1 MRESVVQAA
10 GEGVQR
16 GRLLPG
22 QLGRARITVR
32 PGRPPGGG
40 RGRTPFAVLVVVLLA
55 AGLLGLLM
63 LNTALNEGSFELTK
77 LQKQTTTQT
86 DQQQGLQQQID
97 HAAAPDALEQRA
109 RQLGMAP
116 GGDPA
121 FLQDD
126 GKVLGSPAAAKDS
139 PPVKRT
145 GSGLWPSAAQPTAGP
160 ASSAAP
166 SQGTSQGTPP
176 SPGAAAPPP
185 AAPSSAAPGAVAS
198 TDPGATGEGS
208 LRVDPVSP
216 SPGGGQSPSPSPSGS
231 AAR

>member
-1 MRESVVQAA
+1 MPVPAA
-10 GEGVQR
+10 SDGIQK

-32 PGRPPGGG
+32 PGRPKGGG
-40 RGRTPFAVLVVVLLA
+40 RGRAPFAILVVLLLSL
-55 AGLLGLLM
+55 GLLGLLA

-77 LQKQTTTQT
+77 LQKQTTQLT
-86 DQQQGLQQQID
+86 DQQQMLQQQIGQNS
-97 HAAAPDALEQRA
+97 APDALERNA
-109 RQLGMAP
+109 RQLGMVP

-126 GKVLGSPAAAKDS
+126 GKVLGSPGQAADS

-145 GSGLWPSAAQPTAGP
+145 GADLWPPTAQPAQ
-160 ASSAAP
+160 S
-166 SQGTSQGTPP
+166 
-176 SPGAAAPPP
+176 AAAPPA
-185 AAPSSAAPGAVAS
+185 AAPPVPDPAS
-198 TDPGATGEGS
+198 TGPASTGEGS

-216 SPGGGQSPSPSPSGS
+216 SPTPSASAG